1 MERTIYEE
9 GTPIGTLQAQ
19 EDGLFWKFDVKIEN
33 RPEQIRRV
41 FVISGWSSQ
50 YLGIPD
56 AAGVLTARLARRH
69 LPEGVSGAV
78 ATVWPRCPWLPW
90 RGEVDGVFV
99 DACWLRPREGG
110 MDLAMLPQTAIQF
123 PAWAPW
129 LRTEPLFDTQMAVF
143 ELDQNGRL
151 PLIEKEGGTTNET
164 FETMDGDAPEPL
176 LSAEP
181 AADDDAGGGDPEE
194 ADRTDPG

>member
-1 MERTIYEE
+1 MQRTIYEE
-9 GTPIGTLQAQ
+9 GIAIGTLRAQ

-41 FVISGWSSQ
+41 FVLSGWDSQ

-56 AAGVLTARLARRH
+56 ASGVLTARLARRH
-69 LPEGVSGAV
+69 LPQGVAGAV

-99 DACWLRPREGG
+99 DACWLRPREDG
-110 MDLAMLPQTAIQF
+110 MDLAMLPQEAIKF

-129 LRTEPLFDTQMAVF
+129 LRTEPLFDVQMAVF
-143 ELDQNGRL
+143 DLDQNGHL

-164 FETMDGDAPEPL
+164 SYRTDPEPVL
-176 LSAEP
+176 PADP
-181 AADDDAGGGDPEE
+181 AADDDAGGWDTEE
-194 ADRTDPG
+194 ADRTDAG